1 MSSLETKYWRPE
13 TLRHRIPL
21 GYEAPSRTNALRSP
35 GGSMKTLRLLL
46 AASMLLGAHA
56 VMAQAPTPANAK
68 PHKGQSNGEIA
79 TAKNSVPCQHIITE
93 CKKLGFVAGQYQ
105 EDNGLWKD
113 CFNPVVKGG
122 QPTRENQK

>member
-1 MSSLETKYWRPE
+1 
-13 TLRHRIPL
+13 
-21 GYEAPSRTNALRSP
+21 
-35 GGSMKTLRLLL
+35 MKTLRFLL

-122 QPTRENQK
+122 QPTRENQKINVPVNPQDVQACRAAVFPNGVAKG